1 MGMAMELFAVRDATL
16 QRLLEDPPLVWKLIA
31 PDEPEMYDEARKG
44 ARRGSSGFIARLFG
58 GKPLS
63 VSPGETDS
71 LELADGEGH
80 AADLDKAWHGLHFL
94 LAGTAEAGNP
104 PLDFLAV
111 GGEEIGDVDV
121 GYGPARALR
130 PKLVSEI
137 AAKLEGLSDAALS
150 ARFDGSVMT
159 EQQIYPDIWNRD
171 PKEDDT
177 LSYLL
182 ENLAGLRAAVCES
195 ARRQHGLVLVLR

>member
-1 MGMAMELFAVRDATL
+1 MGMAMELFTVRDATL
-16 QRLLEDPPLVWKLIA
+16 QRLLDDPPLVWKLIS
-31 PDEPEMYDEARKG
+31 PDEPEMYDEARQE
-44 ARRGSSGFIARLFG
+44 ARRGSSGFLSRLFG
-58 GKPLS
+58 GKPKAIT
-63 VSPGETDS
+63 PGDTDS
-71 LELADGEGH
+71 LELTDGEGH

-137 AAKLEGLSDAALS
+137 AAKLERLSDADLS
-150 ARFDGSVMT
+150 ARFDGSAMT
-159 EQQIYPDIWNRD
+159 EQEIYPDIWNRD

-182 ENLAGLRAAVCES
+182 ENVAELRAAVSES